1 MKEERPRKAFLSCN
15 GTEQRSSHLLT
26 DTQNKLMKPRYS
38 GTPFTAAGSV
48 PGCWLWSRG
57 GRSWR
62 GCSRLGWTPPL
73 YSSVRHAEL
82 KEIFAFHFFFSFPKA
97 EVDIKQTLGI
107 PLLGF
112 PWLGTQLPDA
122 WPFLL
127 NIGTEAVGPRWGLLW
142 GGWQRAE
149 ARGPLLQARLALCSL
164 PCLGRGAPSPQRA
177 LGAAL
182 SLSTGMPHLSRWGAA
197 VPPFSVR
204 RFLLSPWREENRRPR
219 RALFSFYASLRV
231 CLC

>member
-1 MKEERPRKAFLSCN
+1 MAQSREAVTCSQTHKINWWSPDTHGHRSQPCWLS
-15 GTEQRSSHLLT
+15 
-26 DTQNKLMKPRYS
+26 
-38 GTPFTAAGSV
+38 AGMLIVV
-48 PGCWLWSRG
+48 PGEAG
-57 GRSWR
+57 AGR
-62 GCSRLGWTPPL
+62 GCSQLGWTPPL

-82 KEIFAFHFFFSFPKA
+82 KEIFAFHFFFSYPKA

-127 NIGTEAVGPRWGLLW
+127 NIGTEAVGPQWGLLW

-182 SLSTGMPHLSRWGAA
+182 SLSTGMPHLSRRGAA

-219 RALFSFYASLRV
+219 RALFSFYASLWV